1 MTLLLTSAGMIVA
14 DEIYKILPKSIKEI
28 KLAHIVTAANP
39 EEDKSYMVG
48 DKNKLIEAGFQVEDI
63 DIAVAIGDELERAL
77 VDKDIIYVQGGNTF
91 YLLHHARKSG
101 FDKIVKKL
109 VENGVIYV
117 GVSAG
122 SILASP
128 TIQVAAWK
136 GGDVNEV
143 GITDLTALGLV
154 DFDIFVH
161 YDKSH
166 DEIIKE
172 ALLTTK
178 YPLKIIDN
186 NQAVFIKDNIVEV
199 VGASQEIII

>member
-1 MTLLLTSAGMIVA
+1 MMVA
-14 DEIYKILPKSIKEI
+14 DEIYKILPKPIKEI

-39 EEDKSYMVG
+39 EDDKSYMVN

-63 DIAVAIGDELERAL
+63 DIAVTTGDDLEKAL
-77 VDKDIIYVQGGNTF
+77 VDKDVIYVQGGNTF

-109 VENGVIYV
+109 IEQGTVYI

-122 SILASP
+122 SILVSP

-143 GITDLTALGLV
+143 GITDLTSLCLV
-154 DFDIFVH
+154 DFDVFVH
-161 YDKSH
+161 YNQSH

-186 NQAVFIKDNIVEV
+186 NQAVFVRDDIVKV
-199 VGASQEIII
+199 VGIGQEIIL